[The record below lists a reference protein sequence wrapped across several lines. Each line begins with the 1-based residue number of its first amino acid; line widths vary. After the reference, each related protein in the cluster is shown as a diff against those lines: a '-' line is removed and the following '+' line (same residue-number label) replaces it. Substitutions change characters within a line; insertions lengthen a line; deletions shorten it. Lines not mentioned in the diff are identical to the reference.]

1 MDENTID
8 RSTAWMYSN
17 PSGASRSWHYS
28 EESDDTTVLHT
39 IKVQGNRFSHI
50 SETQKKGEF
59 IRQRRDVNLK
69 DVRYVRSSYVH
80 TRKLLG
86 PIIIAIIATFL
97 LIGALALFFADLE
110 AIGIIGGAVLAFLSI
125 RFYFLA
131 RKVYLNSLASNFV
144 LEFEMYV
151 KGNTLIRERIAYG
164 KSESNVV
171 EKDEEKKAPV
181 LRPIIITCA
190 LYFFMPAL
198 ALAFAGLVILRR
210 CLRRIRVPSLKVKK
224 RNKATGYK
232 FVMDNAVGKDVASTL
247 GGIIK
252 MQ

>member
-1 MDENTID
+1 
-8 RSTAWMYSN
+8 
-17 PSGASRSWHYS
+17 
-28 EESDDTTVLHT
+28 
-39 IKVQGNRFSHI
+39 
-50 SETQKKGEF
+50 
-59 IRQRRDVNLK
+59 
-69 DVRYVRSSYVH
+69 
-80 TRKLLG
+80 
-86 PIIIAIIATFL
+86 
-97 LIGALALFFADLE
+97 
-110 AIGIIGGAVLAFLSI
+110 
-125 RFYFLA
+125 
-131 RKVYLNSLASNFV
+131 
-144 LEFEMYV
+144 MYV